1 MRILSL
7 EGFPGRANDAHGS
20 KGFNVGAIGLTADA
34 HLVVVR
40 LKAGGV
46 IGRHPAQGRQL
57 LAVLVGDAIVSGSY
71 GDPVAI
77 GPGQAAIWEPY
88 EEHETRS
95 ETGLTALVV
104 EGDLDIARPE

>member
-1 MRILSL
+1 MRVLSL
-7 EGFPGRANDAHGS
+7 EGFPGRPNDAHGS
-20 KGFNVGAIGLTADA
+20 KGFSVGAFGLTADA

-40 LKAGGV
+40 LKPGGV
-46 IGRHPAQGRQL
+46 IGRHPAQGRQV
-57 LAVLVGDAIVSGSY
+57 LAVLDGDAMVSGSY

-104 EGDLDIARPE
+104 EGDLDIASD

>member
-1 MRILSL
+1 VRVLSL
-7 EGFPGRANDAHGS
+7 EGFPSRPNDSHGS
-20 KGFNVGAIGLTADA
+20 KGFSVGAIGLTADA

-71 GDPVAI
+71 GDPVVI
-77 GPGQAAIWEPY
+77 GPGQAAVWEPY

-95 ETGLTALVV
+95 ETGLTAFVV
-104 EGDLDIARPE
+104 EGDVDLASG